1 MSKDKK
7 IEQQRLALEVEK
19 LAKEKEDVGRTIM
32 FINPRMLDDKAREY
46 WELSRAKIWHEIMVV
61 VVVMVAEMVFEAA
74 EMVVATW

>member
-46 WELSRAKIWHEIMVV
+46 WELSRAKILARDNGGGGGDGGRDGV
-61 VVVMVAEMVFEAA
+61 
-74 EMVVATW
+74 